1 MPCFVVLF
9 LMSTFLEIIHK
20 EQLGKKEKINFQNTV
35 NTITKRQTKLE
46 LVFLYFHLKEIQ
58 NQDSLLSGLFAY
70 LFWSRKGMLG
80 HQCWLFS
87 YFPEKEIQ
95 VREQQNLLLQ
105 MQLLKGCR
113 LEENI
118 SRTNCQYFFPPQE
131 KLGWCLW
138 AILSWLHI
146 MYNIEYLLESLN
158 VSLSSFWL

>member
-1 MPCFVVLF
+1 
-9 LMSTFLEIIHK
+9 
-20 EQLGKKEKINFQNTV
+20 
-35 NTITKRQTKLE
+35 
-46 LVFLYFHLKEIQ
+46 
-58 NQDSLLSGLFAY
+58 
-70 LFWSRKGMLG
+70 MLG

-131 KLGWCLW
+131 KLGWCL
-138 AILSWLHI
+138 
-146 MYNIEYLLESLN
+146 
-158 VSLSSFWL
+158 